1 MFPFLIIPPFQDRV
15 DEGIRSSG
23 SNLSGVSA
31 KCSWT
36 EKTNEL
42 NLENSDD
49 FRNPPMMSEEGLFVC
64 FAKV

>member
-1 MFPFLIIPPFQDRV
+1 MIAILQDRV

-36 EKTNEL
+36 ERTTEL
-42 NLENSDD
+42 NIENSDEI
-49 FRNPPMMSEEGLFVC
+49 RNPPTMSEEGR
-64 FAKV
+64 